1 MATVNIGNLT
11 FTHRGDYAGGTAYA
25 KNDVVYY
32 ATNGNAYIAKQATT
46 GNAPTSTAHWDVFAA
61 GSGGI
66 WNAGLSLGS
75 AGQSVKVNAAG
86 NALEFGT
93 ISSGE
98 YSVHKIQK
106 YTYATA
112 VTGSGQQNYHDIA
125 GGNYLTFNPTST
137 NDFIFFSGHSQ
148 TYDANAASGCS
159 VYVNYG
165 TSTGL
170 SSGDTKLQYNGT
182 HANYCGSTSDFYRTL
197 YTNAV
202 LPCSSLSAGTN
213 YYAELAGSTHG
224 TGNNTSFNNTVGD
237 IGTGG
242 KHALMLI
249 HYKKNS

>member
-11 FTHRGDYAGGTAYA
+11 FTHKGDYASGTQYV
-25 KNDVVYY
+25 KNDVVFY
-32 ATNGNAYIAKQATT
+32 ATNGNAYIAKQNTT
-46 GNAPTSTAHWDVFAA
+46 GNAPTNGTYWSQFAA

-106 YTYATA
+106 YSYGTA
-112 VTGSGQQNYHDIA
+112 VSGSGQQNYHDIS

-148 TYDANAASGCS
+148 TYDSSAASGSS
-159 VYVNYG
+159 VYVMYG
-165 TSTGL
+165 TATGI
-170 SSGDTKLQYNGT
+170 SSGDTKVQYNGT

-224 TGNNTSFNNTVGD
+224 TSNSTSFNNSVQD
-237 IGTGG
+237 ITTEG
-242 KHALMLI
+242 KHSLMLV
-249 HYKKNS
+249 HYKKT

>member
-75 AGQSVKVNAAG
+75 AGQFVKVNAAG

-148 TYDANAASGCS
+148 TYDSSAASGSS
-159 VYVNYG
+159 VYVMYG
-165 TSTGL
+165 TATGI
-170 SSGDTKLQYNGT
+170 SSGDTKVQYNGT
-182 HANYCGSTSDFYRTL
+182 HANYCGSTGDFYRTL

-202 LPCSSLSAGTN
+202 LPCTSLTAGTN
-213 YYAELAGSTHG
+213 
-224 TGNNTSFNNTVGD
+224 
-237 IGTGG
+237 
-242 KHALMLI
+242 
-249 HYKKNS
+249 